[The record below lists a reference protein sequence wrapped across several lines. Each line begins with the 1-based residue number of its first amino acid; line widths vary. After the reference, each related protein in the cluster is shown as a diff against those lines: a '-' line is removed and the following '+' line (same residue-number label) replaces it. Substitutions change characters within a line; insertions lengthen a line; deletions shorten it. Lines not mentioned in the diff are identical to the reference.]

1 MESQHRE
8 RIFNNLNLLAER
20 THWNIVLEEKL
31 QTYKIFN
38 SNMIEDLKKVS
49 KTANNMFFQ
58 HFLNILAR
66 SMNLKLQSTQNKFQ
80 IDGTNRAI
88 SMYEK
93 VTRRGPKAFKNLIRA
108 LIDSKNTQ
116 AAEILEPVNS
126 GSHIMCLS
134 KNKSQLISSSTTQSP
149 NR

>member
-49 KTANNMFFQ
+49 QTTNNMIFQ
-58 HFLNILAR
+58 HFILAKN
-66 SMNLKLQSTQNKFQ
+66 MNLELQSTQNKFQ

-126 GSHIMCLS
+126 GSHLMCLS
-134 KNKSQLISSSTTQSP
+134 NNKSQLISSSTTQSP

>member
-49 KTANNMFFQ
+49 QTNNMILQ
-58 HFLNILAR
+58 HYILAR
-66 SMNLKLQSTQNKFQ
+66 NMNLELQSTQNKFQ

-126 GSHIMCLS
+126 GSHPMCLS
-134 KNKSQLISSSTTQSP
+134 NNKSQLISSSTTQSP

>member
-49 KTANNMFFQ
+49 QTNNMILQ
-58 HFLNILAR
+58 HYILAR
-66 SMNLKLQSTQNKFQ
+66 NMNLELQSTQNKFQ

-126 GSHIMCLS
+126 GSHLMCLS
-134 KNKSQLISSSTTQSP
+134 NNKSQLISSSTIQSP

>member
-49 KTANNMFFQ
+49 QTTNNMIFQ
-58 HFLNILAR
+58 HYILAWN
-66 SMNLKLQSTQNKFQ
+66 MNLELQSTLNKFQ

-126 GSHIMCLS
+126 GSHLMCLS
-134 KNKSQLISSSTTQSP
+134 NNKSQQISSSKTQSP

>member
-49 KTANNMFFQ
+49 QTTNNMIFQ
-58 HFLNILAR
+58 HLL
-66 SMNLKLQSTQNKFQ
+66 
-80 IDGTNRAI
+80 
-88 SMYEK
+88 
-93 VTRRGPKAFKNLIRA
+93 
-108 LIDSKNTQ
+108 
-116 AAEILEPVNS
+116 
-126 GSHIMCLS
+126 
-134 KNKSQLISSSTTQSP
+134 
-149 NR
+149 